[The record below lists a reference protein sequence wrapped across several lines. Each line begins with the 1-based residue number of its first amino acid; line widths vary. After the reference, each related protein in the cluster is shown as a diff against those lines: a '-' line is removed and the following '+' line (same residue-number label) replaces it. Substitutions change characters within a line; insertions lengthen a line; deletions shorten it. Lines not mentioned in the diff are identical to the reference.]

1 MSFWK
6 DGSGKRR
13 FSITATVVGAIL
25 ALAFVALLTTGCY
38 GVLPTPAAPTIAAPT
53 PEPEP
58 TPTTAAPTPEPVP
71 EATDTPE
78 PEATQPPEP
87 EAQPPTAVISLSIEG
102 ETAQPIAGP
111 ALVPAGQPIYFV
123 GTDSV
128 PGSSPITSYQWDF
141 GADKVVQDETV
152 AHMYNGPGVY
162 TVTLTITDEN
172 GESNTAVQHLQ
183 VEYVH

>member
-1 MSFWK
+1 
-6 DGSGKRR
+6 
-13 FSITATVVGAIL
+13 
-25 ALAFVALLTTGCY
+25 
-38 GVLPTPAAPTIAAPT
+38 
-53 PEPEP
+53 
-58 TPTTAAPTPEPVP
+58 VP
-71 EATDTPE
+71 EATDTPV
-78 PEATQPPEP
+78 PEATQAPEP

-111 ALVPAGQPIYFV
+111 ASVPAGQPIYFV

-141 GADKVVQDETV
+141 GADKAVQDQAVT
-152 AHMYNGPGVY
+152 HMYNAPGVY

-172 GESNTAVQHLQ
+172 GESNTAVQPIL

>member
-6 DGSGKRR
+6 DSSGEKR
-13 FSITATVVGAIL
+13 FGITATVVGAIL
-25 ALAFVALLTTGCY
+25 ALAFVALLSTGCY
-38 GVLPTPAAPTIAAPT
+38 GVLPTPAAPATAAPT

-58 TPTTAAPTPEPVP
+58 TPTTAAPTPEPEP
-71 EATDTPE
+71 EVTDT
-78 PEATQPPEP
+78 PEP

-141 GADKVVQDETV
+141 GADKVVQDQTV

-162 TVTLTITDEN
+162 SVTLTITDEN
-172 GESNTAVQHLQ
+172 GESNTAVQQVQ